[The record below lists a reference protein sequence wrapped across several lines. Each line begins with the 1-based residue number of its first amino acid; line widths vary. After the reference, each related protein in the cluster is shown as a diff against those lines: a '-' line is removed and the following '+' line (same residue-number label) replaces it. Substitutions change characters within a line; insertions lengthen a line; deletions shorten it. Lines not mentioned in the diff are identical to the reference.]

1 MLTKPFNGRAFS
13 SILVDRIAQYRDGS
27 PATTRLAFS
36 GSARRDAGSRHE
48 LPEGGCLAGSTNRRY
63 EHRQRGFSILGAGL
77 AHDVFISYASSD
89 KLTADAACA
98 VLESKGLRCWMAPRD
113 ILPGVDYGEAI
124 VNAIGEVRVF
134 LLVFSS
140 HANAS
145 NQIKREVERAVS
157 RGIPVIPLRIED
169 VAPTKSLEYFISSPH
184 WLDAFSPPLQRHLD
198 YLAEVIQ
205 SLLKGETAPS
215 AGFQL
220 GAKTAAERAREP
232 KLGPREIG
240 IGLGVLIAVI
250 VVLVLAVKPIQNL
263 IVKPATPIASA
274 QAAPRSAAP
283 TDNPVATAGASLA
296 GAWSSHGM
304 SCRDPMKIAITD
316 GVLSGTLSGQSWS
329 GKIEPGG
336 TPSTV
341 ATHSRDGDFSYVLNG
356 EVLTMTGPE
365 GPMELKRCA
374 G

>member
-1 MLTKPFNGRAFS
+1 LLGGQLT
-13 SILVDRIAQYRDGS
+13 
-27 PATTRLAFS
+27 
-36 GSARRDAGSRHE
+36 RRDHGVKQ
-48 LPEGGCLAGSTNRRY
+48 PEGVCLAGSTNRRY
-63 EHRQRGFSILGAGL
+63 ERRHRGFSILGAGL

-124 VNAIGEVRVF
+124 VDAIGEVRVF

-140 HANAS
+140 HANTS

-205 SLLKGETAPS
+205 SLLKGETEPS
-215 AGFQL
+215 VGFQL
-220 GAKTAAERAREP
+220 STKAAAERARDL
-232 KLGPREIG
+232 KLGPREIV
-240 IGLGVLIAVI
+240 IGLGVLVVAI
-250 VVLVLAVKPIQNL
+250 VLLALAAKPIQNL
-263 IVKPATPIASA
+263 IAKPATSIASA
-274 QAAPRSAAP
+274 TAPPMSAAAVDAP
-283 TDNPVATAGASLA
+283 NPSVGASLV
-296 GAWSSHGM
+296 GEWSSKGV
-304 SCRDPMKIAITD
+304 SCRDPMKIAIAD
-316 GVLSGTLSGQSWS
+316 GMLSGSLFGQSWS

-336 TPSTV
+336 TADAVSARTQ
-341 ATHSRDGDFSYVLNG
+341 DGDFSYALNG
-356 EVLTMTGPE
+356 DVLTMTGPQ
-365 GPMELKRCA
+365 GRMELKRCA